1 METRKA
7 FRISNMGGNGL
18 ITAFEL
24 RHAMNN
30 LGDDLTAEEV
40 DKVIKDFDIDR
51 QLSYEEFSKMM
62 TFK

>member
-1 METRKA
+1 MIQKTEDSPIQMETRKA

-40 DKVIKDFDIDR
+40 DKVIKDFDIDG
-51 QLSYEEFSKMM
+51 MGN
-62 TFK
+62 